1 MAILEQIVVLFA
13 YLNAISLPLLW
24 LCLFVAIATAAEIGL
39 RIGRRMSTRVT
50 DKDAGIMATA
60 SLGLL
65 ALLIAF
71 TYSMAL
77 ARYDA
82 RRSVVLEE
90 ANAIGST
97 ANFALML
104 PQADQ
109 SPILD
114 MLRQYTRVRLDL
126 GVPFNDAKLHDDLD
140 RSNTL
145 LGKLWQGA
153 VAVTAATQQSL
164 PAYRY
169 VASLNEMNNIAEKRI
184 TALRN
189 HVPVEILIML
199 AATALIGMGFTGYA
213 AGVSGVSRRVAMA
226 IMSALIAFLVVVT
239 QDLARPDRGAIEVST
254 QALEDTLAAIPSPV
268 R

>member
-1 MAILEQIVVLFA
+1 MAILEMIVLLFE
-13 YLNAISLPLLW
+13 YLNAVSLPVLW
-24 LCLFVAIATAAEIGL
+24 LGLVLTIVVAAELGL
-39 RIGRRMSTRVT
+39 RVGRRVRTQAA
-50 DKDAGIMATA
+50 DKDAGSMATA
-60 SLGLL
+60 ALGLL

-109 SPILD
+109 PPILD
-114 MLRQYTRVRLDL
+114 LLRQYTRVRLDL
-126 GVPFNDAKLHDDLD
+126 GVPFNNAKLHDDVA
-140 RSNTL
+140 RSDAL
-145 LGKLWQGA
+145 LSTLWQGA
-153 VAVTAATQQSL
+153 VAMTAAQPQSL
-164 PAYRY
+164 LAYRY
-169 VASLNEMNNIAEKRI
+169 VASLNQTNNVAEKRI

-189 HVPVEILIML
+189 HVPVEILMML
-199 AATALIGMGFTGYA
+199 AGTALIAMGFTGYA
-213 AGVSGVSRRVAMA
+213 AGVAGLTRRASMA
-226 IMSALIAFLVVVT
+226 IMSALIAFLIVVT

-254 QALEDTLAAIPSPV
+254 QALEDALAAIPSPT

>member
-1 MAILEQIVVLFA
+1 MLENIVVLFA
-13 YLNAISLPLLW
+13 YLNAVSLPVLG
-24 LCLFVAIATAAEIGL
+24 LCLLVGFVVAAEAGL
-39 RIGRRMSTRVT
+39 RIGRRMAPRVA
-50 DKDAGIMATA
+50 DKDAGSMATA
-60 SLGLL
+60 ALGLL

-104 PQADQ
+104 PQVDQ
-109 SPILD
+109 APILD

-126 GVPFNDAKLHDDLD
+126 GVPFDEAKLHDDLA
-140 RSNTL
+140 RSNAL
-145 LGKLWQGA
+145 LSKLWQGA
-153 VAVTAATQQSL
+153 VAITAAAPQSL

-169 VASLNEMNNIAEKRI
+169 VASLNETNNIAEKRI

-189 HVPVEILIML
+189 HVPVEILMML
-199 AATALIGMGFTGYA
+199 AGTALVALGFTGYA
-213 AGVSGVSRRVAMA
+213 AGVGGVTRRIPMA
-226 IMSALIAFLVVVT
+226 IMSTLIAFLVVVT

-254 QALEDTLAAIPSPV
+254 QALEDALSAIPTPAK
-268 R
+268 